1 MAETTQTLRS
11 AGVTRSKKKTSQLKE
26 IWRRYRKNKAAVLG
40 LVILVF
46 ILGIALF
53 ADLIVPYSKCIEQ
66 VGADRLQGPSLT
78 HFFGTDEYGRDLFAR
93 VVHGSRFSLFIGVAT
108 SLMALVFGAILGA
121 SAGYFGG
128 VVDNVIC
135 RIIDVFACVPPIL
148 LSLAVVAAL
157 GTNLRNLII
166 AITVSCIPGNVRLIR
181 SLVLTVA
188 EQDYVEAARSYG
200 TSTPR
205 ILFRYVLPNAMGP
218 IIVNT
223 TMSISDMILSAA
235 GLSFI
240 GMGIQPPS
248 PEWGALLSNAQTY
261 LFTAPYML
269 VFPGIFIILS
279 SLAFNLVGDGLTDAL
294 DPKLADLGRLRWKRK
309 KEVLK
314 IENFIDLL

>member
-1 MAETTQTLRS
+1 MEGKTVNKSRKHAQLAEF
-11 AGVTRSKKKTSQLKE
+11 
-26 IWRRYRKNKAAVLG
+26 WRRYRKNKTAVIG
-40 LVILVF
+40 LVLLIAIV
-46 ILGIALF
+46 GMALF
-53 ADLIVPYSKCIEQ
+53 ADLIVPYEKCIEQ
-66 VGADRLQGPSLT
+66 VGIERLQGPSVA

-93 VVHGSRFSLFIGVAT
+93 IVHGSRYSLLIGLAT
-108 SLMALVFGAILGA
+108 SLMALVIGAVLGA

-128 VVDNVIC
+128 VVDNVIS
-135 RIIDVFACVPPIL
+135 RIIDVFMCVPPIL

-181 SLVLTVA
+181 SVVLTTA
-188 EQDYVEAARSYG
+188 EQDYVEAAKSYG
-200 TSTPR
+200 TSNAR
-205 ILFRYVLPNAMGP
+205 IIFRYVLPNAMGP

-223 TMSISDMILSAA
+223 TMSISDMMLSAA

-261 LFTAPYML
+261 LFSAPYML
-269 VFPGIFIILS
+269 LFPGMFILLS

-294 DPKLADLGRLRWKRK
+294 DPRLR
-309 KEVLK
+309 
-314 IENFIDLL
+314 D

>member
-1 MAETTQTLRS
+1 MEERAVADNRQ
-11 AGVTRSKKKTSQLKE
+11 KKKKSSQLKE

-40 LVILVF
+40 LIILVF
-46 ILGIALF
+46 ILGVAIF
-53 ADLIVPYSKCIEQ
+53 ADVIVPYSKCIEQ
-66 VGADRLQGPSLT
+66 VGADRLQGPSLV

-93 VVHGSRFSLFIGVAT
+93 VIHGSRFSLFIGVAT
-108 SLMALVFGAILGA
+108 SLMALIFGAILGA

-205 ILFRYVLPNAMGP
+205 IIFRYVLPNAMGP

-269 VFPGIFIILS
+269 IFPGVFIILS

-294 DPKLADLGRLRWKRK
+294 DPKLKD
-309 KEVLK
+309 
-314 IENFIDLL
+314 